1 MSGGLPSC
9 HPDMGEDVPMTQGSA
24 PSVDPA
30 PEGEPIPAQGIS
42 VQGTAIVGVGLA
54 VSQVIA
60 MLQMLVVARILGP
73 EQYGV
78 FGAMAV
84 VLLIG
89 STVAG
94 RYPGDDR
101 AACGLRPLAAA
112 DRGELRC
119 WQPEWPRSPSGRR
132 CPRC

>member
-1 MSGGLPSC
+1 
-9 HPDMGEDVPMTQGSA
+9 MGEDGPMTQGPEPLVS
-24 PSVDPA
+24 PA

-60 MLQMLVVARILGP
+60 MLQMLIVSRILGP
-73 EQYGV
+73 EQFGA

-89 STVAG
+89 STV
-94 RYPGDDR
+94 
-101 AACGLRPLAAA
+101 LAATQVTIA
-112 DRGELRC
+112 RHVA
-119 WQPEWPRSPSGRR
+119 SGRSLQQIGASSVLAAGLATFALGAVVA
-132 CPRC
+132 PLLSTS

>member
-1 MSGGLPSC
+1 MAQG
-9 HPDMGEDVPMTQGSA
+9 PDSQVS
-24 PSVDPA
+24 PA

-54 VSQVIA
+54 IPRSA

-78 FGAMAV
+78 FGAMAA

-89 STVAG
+89 STVLEAT
-94 RYPGDDR
+94 RVTIAR
-101 AACGLRPLAAA
+101 HVA
-112 DRGELRC
+112 
-119 WQPEWPRSPSGRR
+119 SGRSLLCCGR
-132 CPRC
+132 QWPYWSDSA